1 MIAVGTLITA
11 LVALQTARDS
21 HDQVQLLKRQVAFNA
36 SETRPFLRLKPSIS
50 LGKNSRVLVG
60 MIELGRIPARVTAY
74 DMLVQV
80 GRHVVE
86 PRGGT
91 FNTGDVLYPD
101 QPGLGIFQTLSKEDA
116 ASFISGSDPIV
127 VGECAIY
134 GPITADDTRLW
145 KVSAASRFDSDAE
158 LPTGLF
164 ANEVEV
170 PSGTDKCDA
179 SSVRDEWIS
188 QLKLHPK

>member
-1 MIAVGTLITA
+1 
-11 LVALQTARDS
+11 
-21 HDQVQLLKRQVAFNA
+21 
-36 SETRPFLRLKPSIS
+36 
-50 LGKNSRVLVG
+50 

-86 PRGGT
+86 PRGGP

-145 KVSAASRFDSDAE
+145 KVSAAFRFDSDAE
-158 LPTGLF
+158 LAKGLF
-164 ANEVEV
+164 TKEVEV

-179 SSVRDEWIS
+179 SSLRDEWAS
-188 QLKLHPK
+188 QLKLHDT